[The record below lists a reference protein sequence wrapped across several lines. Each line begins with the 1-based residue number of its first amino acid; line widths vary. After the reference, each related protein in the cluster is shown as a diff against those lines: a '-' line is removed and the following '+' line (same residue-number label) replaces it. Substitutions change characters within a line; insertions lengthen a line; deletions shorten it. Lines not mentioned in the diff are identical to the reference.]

1 MDEPRVL
8 AEKTLAAGKFLSL
21 KALSWRDCHGV
32 DRSWESVEREN
43 FSGAVLMLPLLRPSN
58 RVIVIRQYRPP
69 ARRHVVEFPAGL
81 VNPGEAPEIAA
92 ARELREET
100 GYVAGSIRLYPSAYT
115 TPGMADES
123 VNLVIAEID
132 ENLPEN
138 QNPQT
143 EFDPSE
149 MIETLTI
156 PLADLPRFY
165 RERCNAGDA
174 FDAKLA
180 VFIVGLAFS
189 V

>member
-8 AEKTLAAGKFLSL
+8 AEKNLAQGKFLSL

-32 DRSWESVEREN
+32 ERLWESAERES
-43 FSGAVLMLPLLRPSN
+43 FSGAVLIIPLLRPSN
-58 RVIVIRQYRPP
+58 QVILIRQYRPP
-69 ARRHVVEFPAGL
+69 ARRYVVEFPAGL
-81 VNPGEAPEIAA
+81 TNPGEALEAA
-92 ARELREET
+92 AVRELREET
-100 GYVAGSIRLYPSAYT
+100 GFVASSTRLYPAAYT
-115 TPGMADES
+115 TPGMSDES

-138 QNPQT
+138 QKPQT

-149 MIETLTI
+149 MIETLRI
-156 PLADLPRFY
+156 PLADLSRFY
-165 RERCNAGDA
+165 QEQTKAGDA

-180 VFIVGLAFS
+180 AYIVALNFP